1 MTTDTMDITDRKLLN
16 IVQSNFPVVEEPY
29 KAIGDDLGIAE
40 DEVLARLGEL
50 KRQNVVR
57 QISAIF
63 DTRRLGYKTTLVA
76 FAYHESDLHDGAIY
90 INRHPGVSHN
100 YAREGS
106 YYNLWF
112 TLAVPPDGDLE
123 ETVKWMA
130 EKTGAIEYRIMPTIR
145 FFKIGVNFDM
155 VKRRSDAYNYNP
167 DAGQPNGASKGQSR
181 VPASDWNQAQEIT
194 EWDKDVIRGA
204 QEDLPLVS
212 RPFDPMAERLGLTT
226 QELFDQLAAYQER
239 KLMRRYSAV
248 LYHRRSGFRANSMIV
263 WKVPPER
270 SEEVGM
276 IMAENSAVT
285 HCYERPTFPDWEY
298 SHFTMVHAPSRE
310 ECEEIGRDIARA
322 TGINDNLLLYSTR
335 EYKKTRVRYFVE
347 DYERFWDTAEE
358 AEAMAEALV

>member
-1 MTTDTMDITDRKLLN
+1 MTTESMDITDRKLLN
-16 IVQSNFPVVEEPY
+16 VIQSNFPVVEEPY
-29 KAIGDDLGIAE
+29 KAVADDLGITE
-40 DEVLARLGEL
+40 DDLLSRLTEL

-76 FAYHESDLHDGAIY
+76 FAYGDDDLHDGAIF

-123 ETVKWMA
+123 TTVKWMA

-155 VKRRSDAYNYNP
+155 VKQRSDAYNYNP
-167 DAGQPNGASKGQSR
+167 DGIGQSR
-181 VPASDWNQAQEIT
+181 TPASDWNQAQEIT
-194 EWDKDVIRGA
+194 EWDKQVIREA

-212 RPFDPMAERLGLTT
+212 RPFDPIAQRLGLST
-226 QELFDQLAAYQER
+226 QEFFAQLAKYQDR

-248 LYHRRSGFRANSMIV
+248 LYHRRSGFRANAMIV

-276 IMAENSAVT
+276 IMAENPAVT
-285 HCYERPTFPDWEY
+285 HCYERPTFPDWEF
-298 SHFTMVHAPSRE
+298 SHFTMVHAPTRD
-310 ECEEIGRDIARA
+310 ECEEIGRDIATA
-322 TGINDNLLLYSTR
+322 TGISDNLLLYSTR

-358 AEAMAEALV
+358 AEALAEALV

>member
-1 MTTDTMDITDRKLLN
+1 MTTETMDLTDRKLLN
-16 IVQSNFPVVEEPY
+16 MVQSDFPMVAEPY
-29 KAIGDDLGIAE
+29 LAIGDAVGIGEA
-40 DEVLARLGEL
+40 EVLERLGAL

-63 DTRRLGYKTTLVA
+63 DTRRLGYQTTLVA
-76 FAYHESDLHDGAIY
+76 FAYGDGDLHPGAIF

-112 TLAVPPDGDLE
+112 TLAVPPDGDLAA
-123 ETVKWMA
+123 TVQWMA
-130 EKTGAIEYRIMPTIR
+130 DKTAAIEYRIMPTIR

-167 DAGQPNGASKGQSR
+167 DAGRPNGTAPQR
-181 VPASDWNQAQEIT
+181 VPARDWNQAQEIT
-194 EWDKDVIRGA
+194 EWDKTVIREA

-212 RPFDPMAERLGLTT
+212 RPFDNMAGRLGLTVPG
-226 QELFDQLAAYQER
+226 LFKQLQAYQER
-239 KLMRRYSAV
+239 RLMRRFSAV
-248 LYHRRSGFRANSMIV
+248 LYHRRSGFRANAMIV

-298 SHFTMVHAPSRE
+298 SHFTMVHAPTRE
-310 ECEEIGRDIARA
+310 QCEEIGRDIAQA
-322 TGINDNLLLYSTR
+322 TGITENLLLYSTR

-347 DYERFWDTAEE
+347 DYERFWDSAAA
-358 AEAMAEALV
+358 AEAMAEPVSA